1 MDLDAEEV
9 RVLGCL
15 VEKHLT
21 TPQQYPLTLNALLAA
36 CNQSSNRDPV
46 VHYDQRTVESALAS
60 LKDKGLV
67 HFDHPSHGRSA
78 TRYRHGLDEALD
90 LDTGDLSLV
99 AMLALRGPQTPGEIR
114 ARTERMASFSNSRE
128 VEDRLEALA
137 SRSEPLVV
145 RMAREPGRREIRY
158 THLLGGGAGAD
169 SSSSE
174 AQVSLPDHGVGNDD
188 ASLASLTDEVAKLRA
203 EVESLRN
210 DVAALKARPPSDLF
224 A

>member
-1 MDLDAEEV
+1 VDLVAEEI

-36 CNQSSNRDPV
+36 CNQASNRDPV
-46 VHYDQRTVESALAS
+46 VEYDQRTVDSAVAS

-78 TRYRHGLDEALD
+78 TRYRHGLDEVLD
-90 LDTGDLSLV
+90 LDIGDLALM
-99 AMLALRGPQTPGEIR
+99 AMLAVRGPQTPGELR

-128 VEDRLEALA
+128 VEERLDALA
-137 SRSEPLVV
+137 SRPDPLAV
-145 RMAREPGRREIRY
+145 RMAREPGRREFRY
-158 THLLGGGAGAD
+158 THLLGSGGGADA
-169 SSSSE
+169 SS
-174 AQVSLPDHGVGNDD
+174 AGHVSLPESGAGKDD
-188 ASLASLTDEVAKLRA
+188 ASLASLTAEVARLRA

-210 DVAALKARPPSDLF
+210 DVAELKAGPPSDLF